1 VTEGKREGAAVSEV
15 GVFEA
20 LATMDVDPED
30 LDLAQPGVA
39 EMALF
44 SPLAPRVR
52 ANPYVIYHRLR
63 ATDPVHF
70 SPFGTCL
77 LTRYDDAVAVL
88 RDKRF
93 SVQHRDYVDLQKG
106 ETSVLGDSF
115 GPSPN
120 ERDLSNVML
129 FIDPP
134 RHTRLRT
141 LVNKAFTPRV
151 VERLRARIASIADE
165 LLDEVEG
172 RGGMDVISSL
182 AYPLPV
188 RVICEMLGVPR
199 EDQTRLR
206 GWSRKIAPILDP
218 IVTAEAQ
225 AGVEDA
231 EAHLQPYWDE
241 LIEERRGDLRDDLL
255 SELIRAEDEGH
266 RLDHEELRSTCNL
279 LLIAG
284 HETTMNLIGN
294 GLLALLRHADQV
306 EKLRSNPEI
315 ARDAV
320 EELLRFDSPV
330 HLTART
336 ATEDVEVGGA
346 MLPRGQLAII
356 AIGGVNRDPAHFDEP
371 DRLDIERSPNPHVA
385 FSAGPHFC
393 VGAGL
398 ARLEAQLVFPRLL
411 ERLPNVELAGEPEY
425 RETITLRGL
434 KELQVAF

>member
-1 VTEGKREGAAVSEV
+1 MAEV
-15 GVFEA
+15 GIFEA
-20 LATMDVDPED
+20 MATTDMSPEELDVT
-30 LDLAQPGVA
+30 QPGVA

-44 SPLAPRVR
+44 SPMAPKVR
-52 ANPYVIYHRLR
+52 ANPYPIYHRLR
-63 ATDPVHF
+63 EIDPVHL

-77 LTRYDDAVAVL
+77 LTRYDEAVAVL

-93 SVQHRDYVDLQKG
+93 SVQHRDYVD
-106 ETSVLGDSF
+106 EREAEDSVLGDMF
-115 GPSPN
+115 GPAPT
-120 ERDLSNVML
+120 ERDLSDVML

-151 VERLRARIASIADE
+151 IGRLRERIDSIVDE
-165 LLDEVEG
+165 LLDNVEG
-172 RGGMDVISSL
+172 DVDVISEF

-188 RVICEMLGVPR
+188 RVICEMLGVPN
-199 EDQTRLR
+199 EDQSRIR
-206 GWSRKIAPILDP
+206 VWSRKVAPIIDP

-225 AGVEDA
+225 AGIEEA

-241 LIEERRGDLRDDLL
+241 LIEARRSELRGDLL

-266 RLDHEELRSTCNL
+266 RLNHEELRSTCNL

-294 GLLALLRHADQV
+294 GLLALLRHRDQL
-306 EKLRSNPEI
+306 EKLAANPDL
-315 ARDAV
+315 ARNTV

-336 ATEDVEVGGA
+336 ATEDIEVGGVQ
-346 MLPRGQLAII
+346 LPRGQLAII
-356 AIGGVNRDPAHFDEP
+356 AIGGVNRDPAHFEDP
-371 DRLDIERSPNPHVA
+371 DRLNIERTRNPHIA

-393 VGAGL
+393 VGSGL
-398 ARLEAQLVFPRLL
+398 ARLEAQIAFPRLL
-411 ERLPNVELAGEPEY
+411 ERLPNIELAEEPEY

-434 KELQVAF
+434 KELRITGLGKR

>member
-1 VTEGKREGAAVSEV
+1 MTEAGAFDAM
-15 GVFEA
+15 
-20 LATMDVDPED
+20 ATMDLAPEE
-30 LDLAQPGVA
+30 LDLSQPGVA

-44 SPLAPRVR
+44 SPLAPKVR
-52 ANPYVIYHRLR
+52 ANPYAVYRRLR
-63 ATDPVHF
+63 DADPVHL

-93 SVQHRDYVDLQKG
+93 SVQHSDYIDLRKAD
-106 ETSVLGDSF
+106 SPILGDSF
-115 GPSPN
+115 GPAPSD
-120 ERDLSNVML
+120 RDLSNVML

-151 VERLRARIASIADE
+151 VERLRARIASIVDE
-165 LLDEVEG
+165 LLDEVETKAEV
-172 RGGMDVISSL
+172 DVISAF

-188 RVICEMLGVPR
+188 RVICEMLGVPG
-199 EDQTRLR
+199 EDQARIR

-225 AGVEDA
+225 AGIEEA
-231 EAHLQPYWDE
+231 ESHLQPYWDE
-241 LIEERRGDLRDDLL
+241 LIERRRGDLRDDLL
-255 SELIRAEDEGH
+255 SELIRAEDEGN
-266 RLDHEELRSTCNL
+266 RLNHEELRSTCNL

-294 GLLALLRHADQV
+294 GLFALLRHPDQA
-306 EKLRSNPEI
+306 EKLRTNPEL
-315 ARDAV
+315 ARGAV

-336 ATEDVEVGGA
+336 AREDVDVGGVA
-346 MLPRGQLAII
+346 LEAGRLAIVAI
-356 AIGGVNRDPAHFDEP
+356 AGANRDPAHFEDPEG
-371 DRLDIERSPNPHVA
+371 LNIERNPNPHLA
-385 FSAGPHFC
+385 FSAGAHFC
-393 VGAGL
+393 VGSGL
-398 ARLEAQLVFPRLL
+398 ARLEAQLALPRLL
-411 ERLPNVELAGEPEY
+411 GRLPNIQLAAEPEY

-434 KELQVAF
+434 KELRVAL

>member
-1 VTEGKREGAAVSEV
+1 
-15 GVFEA
+15 
-20 LATMDVDPED
+20 MDVDPEE
-30 LDLAQPGVA
+30 LDLNQAGVA

-44 SPLAPRVR
+44 SPLAPKVR
-52 ANPYVIYHRLR
+52 ANPYAVYRRLR
-63 ATDPVHF
+63 ETDPVHL

-77 LTRYDDAVAVL
+77 LTRYDEAVSVL

-93 SVQHRDYVDLQKG
+93 SVQHGDYSELRASNAQL
-106 ETSVLGDSF
+106 LGDSF
-115 GPSPN
+115 GPAPS

-134 RHTRLRT
+134 RHTRLRA

-151 VERLRARIASIADE
+151 VERLRTRIDSIVDE
-165 LLDEVEG
+165 LLDDVEG
-172 RGGMDVISSL
+172 SGGMDAISGL

-188 RVICEMLGVPR
+188 RVICEMLGVPS
-199 EDQTRLR
+199 EDQAEIRT
-206 GWSRKIAPILDP
+206 WSRKLAPILDP

-225 AGVEDA
+225 AGIE
-231 EAHLQPYWDE
+231 EAGSYLQPYWDR
-241 LIEERRGDLRDDLL
+241 LIEERRAQLRDDLL
-255 SELIRAEDEGH
+255 SELIRAEDEGK
-266 RLDHEELRSTCNL
+266 RLNHDELRSTCNL

-294 GLLALLRHADQV
+294 GLLALLQHPPEAS
-306 EKLRSNPEI
+306 KLRANPEL
-315 ARDAV
+315 ARSAV

-336 ATEDVEVGGA
+336 ATEDVEVGGVR
-346 MLPRGQLAII
+346 LPAGQLVII
-356 AIGGVNRDPAHFDEP
+356 AIGGVNRDPAHFNDP
-371 DRLDIERSPNPHVA
+371 DRLNVERNPNPHLA

-393 VGAGL
+393 VGSGL

-411 ERLPNVELAGEPEY
+411 ERLPEIQLAAEPQY

-434 KELQVAF
+434 KELQVTF

>member
-1 VTEGKREGAAVSEV
+1 MSEV
-15 GVFEA
+15 GMFEA
-20 LATMDVDPED
+20 MGRMDIAPEDVDVT
-30 LDLAQPGVA
+30 QPGVA

-44 SPLAPRVR
+44 SPMAPKVR
-52 ANPYVIYHRLR
+52 ANPYPIYRRLR
-63 ATDPVHF
+63 ETDPVHF
-70 SPFGTCL
+70 SPFGTAL
-77 LTRYDDAVAVL
+77 LTRYDDAVSVL
-88 RDKRF
+88 RDRRF
-93 SVQHRDYVDLQKG
+93 SVQHRDYAD
-106 ETSVLGDSF
+106 ERRTESSVIDESF
-115 GPSPN
+115 GPAPT

-151 VERLRARIASIADE
+151 IERLRQRVGSIVDE

-172 RGGMDVISSL
+172 KGDIDVISAL

-188 RVICEMLGVPR
+188 RVICEMLGVPSQ
-199 EDQTRLR
+199 DQQRIR

-218 IVTAEAQ
+218 FVTAEAQ
-225 AGVEDA
+225 AGIEEA
-231 EAHLQPYWDE
+231 ESFLQPYWDG
-241 LIEERRGDLRDDLL
+241 LIEDRRSDLRDDLL

-266 RLDHEELRSTCNL
+266 RLNHDELRSTCNL

-294 GLLALLRHADQV
+294 GLLALLRHPAQT
-306 EKLRSNPEI
+306 EKLRSTPEL
-315 ARDAV
+315 ARNAV

-336 ATEDVEVGGA
+336 ATEDVEVGGVP
-346 MLPRGQLAII
+346 LPRGQLAIV
-356 AIGGVNRDPAHFDEP
+356 ALGGVNRDPLHFEDP
-371 DRLDIERSPNPHVA
+371 DRVNIERNPNPHVA

-398 ARLEAQLVFPRLL
+398 ARLEAQIVFPRLL
-411 ERLPNVELAGEPEY
+411 QRMPRLELAEPNPEY

-434 KELQVAF
+434 KALTVVF

>member
-1 VTEGKREGAAVSEV
+1 MPDIGI
-15 GVFEA
+15 FEA
-20 LATMDVDPED
+20 MATTDMPPEELDVT
-30 LDLAQPGVA
+30 QPGVA

-44 SPLAPRVR
+44 SPMAPKVR
-52 ANPYVIYHRLR
+52 ANPYPIYHRLR
-63 ATDPVHF
+63 ETDPVHF

-77 LTRYDDAVAVL
+77 LTRYDDAVSVL
-88 RDKRF
+88 RDRRF
-93 SVQHRDYVDLQKG
+93 SVQHRDYVG
-106 ETSVLGDSF
+106 EREAEATVLGDVF
-115 GPSPN
+115 GPAPT
-120 ERDLSNVML
+120 ERDLSDVML

-151 VERLRARIASIADE
+151 IDRLRGRIDAIVDE
-165 LLDEVEG
+165 LLDDVEG
-172 RGGMDVISSL
+172 MGEMDVISDL

-188 RVICEMLGVPR
+188 RVICEMLGVPN
-199 EDQTRLR
+199 EDQQRIR
-206 GWSRKIAPILDP
+206 EWSRKIAPIIDP

-225 AGVEDA
+225 TGIEEA

-241 LIEERRGDLRDDLL
+241 LIKARRSELRGDLL

-266 RLDHEELRSTCNL
+266 RLNHEELRSTCNL

-294 GLLALLRHADQV
+294 GLLALLRHRDQL
-306 EKLRSNPEI
+306 EKLATNPAL
-315 ARDAV
+315 ARNAV

-336 ATEDVEVGGA
+336 ASEDIEVGGVRF
-346 MLPRGQLAII
+346 PRGQLAII
-356 AIGGVNRDPAHFDEP
+356 AIGGVNRDPAQFDDP
-371 DRLDIERSPNPHVA
+371 DWPNIERNPNPHVA

-398 ARLEAQLVFPRLL
+398 ARLEAQLAFPRLL
-411 ERLPNVELAGEPEY
+411 ERLPSVELAAEPEY

-434 KELQVAF
+434 KELRVTF

>member
-1 VTEGKREGAAVSEV
+1 MLD
-15 GVFEA
+15 A
-20 LATMDVDPED
+20 LATLDVDPEE
-30 LDLAQPGVA
+30 LDVTQPGVA

-52 ANPYVIYHRLR
+52 SNPYAVYRRLR
-63 ATDPVHF
+63 EIDPVHF

-77 LTRYDDAVAVL
+77 LTRYDDAVSVL

-93 SVQHRDYVDLQKG
+93 SVQHRDYIDLQKAD
-106 ETSVLGDSF
+106 SPLLGDSF
-115 GPSPN
+115 GPAPN

-151 VERLRARIASIADE
+151 VELLRERIGSIVDE
-165 LLDEVEG
+165 LLDDLLPG
-172 RGGMDVISSL
+172 DQMDVISAL

-188 RVICEMLGVPR
+188 RVICEMLGVPQ

-225 AGVEDA
+225 AGIEEA
-231 EAHLQPYWDE
+231 ESFLQPYWDA

-294 GLLALLRHADQV
+294 GLLALLRHPDQL
-306 EKLRSNPEI
+306 EKLRADPGLS
-315 ARDAV
+315 RTAV

-336 ATEDVEVGGA
+336 ATEDVDVGGVT
-346 MLPRGQLAII
+346 LPRGQLAII
-356 AIGGVNRDPAHFDEP
+356 AIGGVNRDPAHFEDP
-371 DRLDIERSPNPHVA
+371 DRLNVERNPNPHIA

-398 ARLEAQLVFPRLL
+398 ARLEAQLAFPRLL
-411 ERLPNVELAGEPEY
+411 ERMPDLRLAAEPEY

-434 KELQVAF
+434 KELQVTF

>member
-1 VTEGKREGAAVSEV
+1 MSDAGL
-15 GVFEA
+15 FDA
-20 LATMDVDPED
+20 LVAMDVDPEE
-30 LDLAQPGVA
+30 LDLTQPGVA

-52 ANPYVIYHRLR
+52 SNPYAIYRRLR
-63 ATDPVHF
+63 ETDPVHF

-77 LTRYDDAVAVL
+77 LTRYDDAVSVL

-93 SVQHRDYVDLQKG
+93 SVQHRDYVDLEKA
-106 ETSVLGDSF
+106 ESSVLGDSF

-151 VERLRARIASIADE
+151 IERLRARVTEVVDE
-165 LLDEVEG
+165 LLDEAEG
-172 RGGMDVISSL
+172 GNGMDVISAL

-188 RVICEMLGVPR
+188 RVICEMLGVPA

-206 GWSRKIAPILDP
+206 GWSRSIAPILDP

-225 AGVEDA
+225 AGIEEA
-231 EAHLQPYWDE
+231 ESHLQPYWDA
-241 LIEERRGDLRDDLL
+241 LIEERRGAPRDDLL

-294 GLLALLRHADQV
+294 GLLALLRHPDQI
-306 EKLRSNPEI
+306 EKLRTTPEL

-320 EELLRFDSPV
+320 EELLRYDSPV

-336 ATEDVEVGGA
+336 ATEDVEVGGVP
-346 MLPRGQLAII
+346 LPRGQLAII
-356 AIGGVNRDPAHFDEP
+356 AIGGVNRDPLHFEDP
-371 DRLDIERSPNPHVA
+371 DTLNIERHPNPHVA

-398 ARLEAQLVFPRLL
+398 ARLEAQLAFPRLL
-411 ERLPNVELAGEPEY
+411 ERLPSIQLAAEPEY

-434 KELQVAF
+434 KELQVTF

>member
-1 VTEGKREGAAVSEV
+1 MT
-15 GVFEA
+15 
-20 LATMDVDPED
+20 TMDVAPEE
-30 LDLAQPGVA
+30 LDLTQPGVA

-44 SPLAPRVR
+44 SPMAPKVR
-52 ANPYVIYHRLR
+52 ANPYPIYHRLR
-63 ATDPVHF
+63 ETDPVHM
-70 SPFGTCL
+70 SPFGTAL
-77 LTRYDDAVAVL
+77 LTRYDDAVSVL

-93 SVQHRDYVDLQKG
+93 SVQHRDYLSDREVESPLID
-106 ETSVLGDSF
+106 ESF
-115 GPSPN
+115 GPAPT
-120 ERDLSNVML
+120 ERDLSNVLL

-134 RHTRLRT
+134 RHTRLRA

-151 VERLRARIASIADE
+151 IGRLRSRITEIVDQ

-172 RGGMDVISSL
+172 KAGMDVISSF

-199 EDQTRLR
+199 EDQGRIR
-206 GWSRKIAPILDP
+206 EWSRKIAPILDP
-218 IVTAEAQ
+218 FVTAETQ
-225 AGVEDA
+225 ASIEEA
-231 EAHLQPYWDE
+231 ESYLEPYWDE
-241 LIEERRGDLRDDLL
+241 LIEDRRADLREDLL

-266 RLDHEELRSTCNL
+266 RLDHDELRSTCGL

-294 GLLALLRHADQV
+294 GLLALLRHPDQT
-306 EKLRSNPEI
+306 EKLRTNPEL
-315 ARDAV
+315 ARMAV

-336 ATEDVEVGGA
+336 AAEDVQVGDVSI
-346 MLPRGQLAII
+346 PRGQIAII

-371 DRLDIERSPNPHVA
+371 DRVNIERNPNPHVA

-398 ARLEAQLVFPRLL
+398 ARLEAQLAFPRLL
-411 ERLPNVELAGEPEY
+411 QRFPNLELTDPDPEY

-434 KELQVAF
+434 KELRVSF

>member
-1 VTEGKREGAAVSEV
+1 MTSDERTSDAGVLTALSE
-15 GVFEA
+15 
-20 LATMDVDPED
+20 MDVDPED
-30 LDLAQPGVA
+30 LDVGQPGVA

-44 SPLAPRVR
+44 SPAAPRVR
-52 ANPYVIYHRLR
+52 ANPYVVYHRLR
-63 ATDPVHF
+63 ESDPVHF

-93 SVQHRDYVDLQKG
+93 SVQHRDY
-106 ETSVLGDSF
+106 LGVQEAESSFVSESF
-115 GPSPN
+115 GPAPN

-151 VERLRARIASIADE
+151 VERLRAGIASIVDE
-165 LLDEVEG
+165 LLDDVEG
-172 RGGMDVISSL
+172 RGEMDVISAL

-188 RVICEMLGVPR
+188 RVICEMLGVPV
-199 EDQTRLR
+199 EDQSRLR

-225 AGVEDA
+225 AGIEEA
-231 EAHLQPYWDE
+231 EAHLQPYWDG
-241 LIEERRGDLRDDLL
+241 LIEDRRGDLRDDLL

-266 RLDHEELRSTCNL
+266 RLDHDELRSTCNL

-294 GLLALLRHADQV
+294 GLLALLRHPDQV
-306 EKLRSNPEI
+306 EKLRAHPEL

-336 ATEDVEVGGA
+336 ATEDVEVGGVTLA
-346 MLPRGQLAII
+346 RGQLAII
-356 AIGGVNRDPAHFDEP
+356 AIGGVNRDPAHFADP
-371 DRLDIERSPNPHVA
+371 DRLDITRSPQPGNGK
-385 FSAGPHFC
+385 GPRGVRGPQPLPAC
-393 VGAGL
+393 RRQV
-398 ARLEAQLVFPRLL
+398 R
-411 ERLPNVELAGEPEY
+411 ER
-425 RETITLRGL
+425 
-434 KELQVAF
+434 